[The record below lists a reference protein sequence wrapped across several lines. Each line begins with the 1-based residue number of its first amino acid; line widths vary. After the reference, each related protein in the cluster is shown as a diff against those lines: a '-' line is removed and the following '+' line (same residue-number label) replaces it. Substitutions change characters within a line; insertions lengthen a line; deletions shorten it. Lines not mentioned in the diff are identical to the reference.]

1 MTRESAVLAQE
12 LAIVLWLT
20 VVANVGVWW
29 FISSLLLESAHRERY
44 GRYQTRSQLILD
56 AMRHPLSAPR
66 IIGRD
71 WVAKYR
77 AWYKAADD
85 PSVELRRSTSWA
97 AFGVYVAIVFFGLP
111 VSFVLVAVVRSVLPG
126 TVALW
131 VVILNLILLAVWVRQ
146 GARGLASGSGRPLT
160 VGGSVAGG
168 LLCVLSAA
176 VAIALWQAGGIAL

>member
-1 MTRESAVLAQE
+1 MTRETAVLAQE

-20 VVANVGVWW
+20 VVANVAVWW

-44 GRYQTRSQLILD
+44 GRYQPRSRLILD

-77 AWYKAADD
+77 AWYEAADD
-85 PSVELRRSTSWA
+85 PSVELRRTRSWA

-111 VSFVLVAVVRSVLPG
+111 VSFVLVATARYLFPG
-126 TVALW
+126 AVTIWMVAADL
-131 VVILNLILLAVWVRQ
+131 VFLAAWVRQ
-146 GARGLASGSGRPLT
+146 GARALASASRRMLLVTGSVVAGVLCVISAAASIVLWQ
-160 VGGSVAGG
+160 VGGIT
-168 LLCVLSAA
+168 L
-176 VAIALWQAGGIAL
+176 